1 MLIDKVCVEAIL
13 LVLGSAQWFVDVF
26 LLLFELSSGLGGL
39 LDSLVRI
46 IDGFMLAESS
56 SFPEE
61 SRALFEGF
69 DHELALIHWLDLLRH
84 GLLFLYQIILEIV
97 FALLSLLL
105 FTIRL

>member
-1 MLIDKVCVEAIL
+1 LSGQFTCIDLRCFLRESSIVLLRSLLCFCLLWLLLIDKVRVEAKL

-61 SRALFEGF
+61 S
-69 DHELALIHWLDLLRH
+69 
-84 GLLFLYQIILEIV
+84 
-97 FALLSLLL
+97 
-105 FTIRL
+105 